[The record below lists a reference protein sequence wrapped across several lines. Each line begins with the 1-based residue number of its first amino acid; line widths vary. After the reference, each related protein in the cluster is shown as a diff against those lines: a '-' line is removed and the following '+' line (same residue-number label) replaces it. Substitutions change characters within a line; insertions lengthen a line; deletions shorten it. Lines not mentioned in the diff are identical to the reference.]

1 MNDVS
6 VFVII
11 PVHNRLELTRACLA
25 SLRGQSFRD
34 FTIVVV
40 DDGST
45 DGTSE
50 ALAMEF
56 PTVTILKGDGML
68 WWTGAMNVGVGW
80 ALARAEPQDVVLS
93 LNNDTIPPPRY
104 LERLLR
110 AQAAAP
116 NALVGSLL
124 VSATNRKTIVDG
136 GVTIDWAT
144 AKYRT
149 AGCGNTVDVGAD
161 VHPSLRRVDVL
172 SGCGTLI
179 PVCVFERIGTYD
191 EVRLR
196 HYAADYEFSRRALRA
211 GFGLFVDWASP
222 LHLWEAETGIH
233 ASAASTGFGG
243 LLRSFWDIRSANDFR
258 NRWRFAVAA
267 CPRWALPTYVPCD
280 YARVVIG
287 SIRRYRSREQ
297 VRQETPLLAPSRQAS
312 TIPSDS
318 DSGGAR

>member
-1 MNDVS
+1 MS

-25 SLRGQSFRD
+25 ALREQSFHD
-34 FTIVVV
+34 HTIVVV

-45 DGTSE
+45 DGTSA
-50 ALAMEF
+50 ALTREL
-56 PTVTILKGDGML
+56 PTVRILKGDGSL
-68 WWTGAMNVGVGW
+68 WWSGAMNVGVGW
-80 ALARAEPQDVVLS
+80 ALARAKPHDVVLS
-93 LNNDTIPPPRY
+93 LNNDTIPPPGY
-104 LERLLR
+104 LERLLK
-110 AQAAAP
+110 AHAVAPQAMI
-116 NALVGSLL
+116 GSLL
-124 VSATNRKTIVDG
+124 VSATDRQTIVDG

-149 AGCGNTVDVGAD
+149 AGRGDTMDVGA
-161 VHPSLRRVDVL
+161 HAPPSLRRVDVL

-196 HYAADYEFSRRALRA
+196 HYAADYELARRALRA

-233 ASAASTGFGG
+233 AFAGSAGFGG
-243 LLRSFWDIRSANDFR
+243 LLRSFWDVRSANDFR

-287 SIRRYRSREQ
+287 GLRRYRSREW
-297 VRQETPLLAPSRQAS
+297 PLA
-312 TIPSDS
+312 IPSTQ
-318 DSGGAR
+318 